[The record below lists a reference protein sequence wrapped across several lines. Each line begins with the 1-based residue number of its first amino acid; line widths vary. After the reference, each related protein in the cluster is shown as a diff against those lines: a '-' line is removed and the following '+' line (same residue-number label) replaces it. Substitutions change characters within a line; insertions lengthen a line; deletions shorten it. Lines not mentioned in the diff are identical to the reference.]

1 MNFRRVSTEKE
12 GYIAQKTFKVK
23 LKQKWFTKLAF
34 LWRFTPCNSSR

>member
-23 LKQKWFTKLAF
+23 LKLEWFTRLVS
-34 LWRFTPCNSSR
+34 LWRFTP